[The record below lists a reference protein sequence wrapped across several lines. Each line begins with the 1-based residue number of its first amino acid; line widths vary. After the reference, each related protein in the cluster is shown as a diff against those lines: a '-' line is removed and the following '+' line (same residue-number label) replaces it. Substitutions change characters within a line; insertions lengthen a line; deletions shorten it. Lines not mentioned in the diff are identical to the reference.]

1 MVVINSVTFLYMY
14 VGSLG
19 IYIGAELLVLHI
31 WGTVVNTVSRF
42 PKWLYQ
48 FALPPSRV

>member
-1 MVVINSVTFLYMY
+1 MY

-31 WGTVVNTVSRF
+31 WGTVVNTVSCF
-42 PKWLYQ
+42 LKWLYHLHSHLAGCEFQ
-48 FALPPSRV
+48 